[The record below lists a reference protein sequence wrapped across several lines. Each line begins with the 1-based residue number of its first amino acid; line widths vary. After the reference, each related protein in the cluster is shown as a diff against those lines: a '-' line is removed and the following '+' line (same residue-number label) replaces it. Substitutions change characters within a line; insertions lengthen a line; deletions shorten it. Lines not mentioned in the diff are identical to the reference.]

1 VSAASGI
8 PILFESGGGDDATVW
23 KYILKR
29 VAAMTGTTLIT
40 YDRAGVGKSE
50 MDPSQHGVG
59 NGVKGLEIGLKS
71 LGYAGDIM
79 LVAHSLGGFYATLY
93 ASRNP
98 QHVKAAVLIDA
109 NPACFF
115 TDDYLARN
123 LISLSMFETDGYDES
138 SLIGSGN
145 QKLSCPLPLTRKRA
159 A

>member
-1 VSAASGI
+1 M
-8 PILFESGGGDDATVW
+8 LFRS
-23 KYILKR
+23 
-29 VAAMTGTTLIT
+29 
-40 YDRAGVGKSE
+40 
-50 MDPSQHGVG
+50 
-59 NGVKGLEIGLKS
+59 KS

-93 ASRNP
+93 ASRHP

-145 QKLSCPLPLTRKRA
+145 QKAQLPFTADPQTGSLKARSPTSQRERRSAQNRIEKRLEDSVA
-159 A
+159 VRAVCHDEEAVAFAEA